1 MTGQPVSDRFR
12 FKTADEL
19 RRAAERLGIAL
30 PFSDDISPLL
40 EPGTVAGRRLPNRI
54 AAHPMEGCDSDAD
67 GAPGELTRRRYQ
79 RIAEGGSGL
88 IWVEATAAFGDGRAN
103 ARQLWISSRT
113 ADQFA
118 RLAGTIRAAA
128 GAKFGPGFQPYLV
141 LQLTHSGRFSRTAAP
156 GLRKAACHNPHL
168 DLEPLP
174 VWTDGELER
183 IRDGFVE
190 AARLAAH
197 AGFGAVDIKACHGY
211 LMHELLG
218 ARLRTDSRYGGPYE
232 DRARLLLD
240 TASAILHQVPG
251 LAVAVRMNATDS
263 VPAPYGFGVPGD
275 GSEGAELTEPLRLAR
290 DLADRGCTLLNVS
303 AGIPTYDPQ
312 VGRPFDRPVAG
323 TAPSPEHPMVGVMR
337 LLGLGITIQ
346 QAVPSVPVVGTGFSW
361 LRQFWPHVAASL
373 VGTGQIALAGL
384 GRGIFAYPDAPADL
398 MAAGRLDPR
407 KCCIA
412 CSRCTEL
419 MRLGSTP
426 GCVVR
431 DHPLYPDIHRQAV
444 ADAARRHDAGAA

>member
-1 MTGQPVSDRFR
+1 VTGQPLSDRFR
-12 FKTADEL
+12 FKAADDL
-19 RRAAERLGIAL
+19 RRTAERLGIAL
-30 PFSDDISPLL
+30 PFSDDLSPLL
-40 EPGTVAGRRLPNRI
+40 EPITVAGRGLPNRI
-54 AAHPMEGCDSDAD
+54 AAQPMEGCDGDAD
-67 GAPGELTRRRYQ
+67 GAPGELTWRRYQ

-103 ARQLWISSRT
+103 ARQLWISNRT
-113 ADQFA
+113 VGHFT
-118 RLAGTIRAAA
+118 RLAGAIRAAA
-128 GAKFGPGFQPYLV
+128 CATFGPDFQPYLV

-168 DLEPLP
+168 DRDRLP
-174 VWTDGELER
+174 VWTDGELDH

-190 AARLAAH
+190 GARLAAQ
-197 AGFGAVDIKACHGY
+197 AGFDAVDIKSCHGY

-218 ARLRTDSRYGGPYE
+218 ARLRTDSRYGGPYQN
-232 DRARLLLD
+232 RARLLLD
-240 TASAILHQVPG
+240 TASAIRSQVPG
-251 LAVAVRMNATDS
+251 LALAVRMTATDS
-263 VPAPYGFGVPGD
+263 VPAPYGVGVA
-275 GSEGAELTEPLRLAR
+275 EGAGGGTDLTEPITLAR
-290 DLADRGCTLLNVS
+290 DLAARGCSLLNVS

-323 TAPSPEHPMVGVMR
+323 TAPSPEHPLVGVMR
-337 LLGLGITIQ
+337 LLGLGVTIQ
-346 QAVPSVPVVGTGFSW
+346 QAAPSVPVVGTGFSW

-373 VGTGQIALAGL
+373 VGTGQMAFAGL

-419 MRLGSTP
+419 MRLDSTP

-431 DHPLYPDIHRQAV
+431 DYPLYPDIHRQAT
-444 ADAARRHDAGAA
+444 AEAARRHDAGAA